1 VCCFYRVYEDLT
13 HNTRYVFGNVYGCH
27 QGFRNFCSS
36 LRKFYTIFLP
46 DAQLFRNLQVQANVN
61 GVDSP
66 RQNVVVGC
74 MWVHEGSIVIVE
86 TRRLNLHYHANNAQM
101 KMEWPALGG
110 PRMG

>member
-1 VCCFYRVYEDLT
+1 
-13 HNTRYVFGNVYGCH
+13 
-27 QGFRNFCSS
+27 
-36 LRKFYTIFLP
+36 
-46 DAQLFRNLQVQANVN
+46 
-61 GVDSP
+61 
-66 RQNVVVGC
+66 VVGC